1 MNKSDIVRQV
11 YERLDKKTSMKE
23 LDSIIDTLLDVMSES
38 LKRGEEVQLSDFGT
52 YSIAKNSIKPVMT
65 NASPKKTIKT

>member
-11 YERLDKKTSMKE
+11 YEKLDKKTSMKE
-23 LDSIIDTLLDVMSES
+23 LDSIIDALLDVMSDS

-52 YSIAKNSIKPVMT
+52 FSIARNAIKPVMT
-65 NASPKKTIKT
+65 NASPKKTIKK

>member
-1 MNKSDIVRQV
+1 
-11 YERLDKKTSMKE
+11 MKE

-52 YSIAKNSIKPVMT
+52 FSIAKNSIKPVMT
-65 NASPKKTIKT
+65 NTSSKKVTKT

>member
-23 LDSIIDTLLDVMSES
+23 LDSIIDTLLDVMSDS

-52 YSIAKNSIKPVMT
+52 FSIAQD
-65 NASPKKTIKT
+65 TIKSISKVRSR

>member
-52 YSIAKNSIKPVMT
+52 FSIAQD
-65 NASPKKTIKT
+65 TIKSISKVRSR

>member
-11 YERLDKKTSMKE
+11 YERLDKKTTMKD
-23 LDSIIDTLLDVMSES
+23 LDSIIDTLLEVMSES

-52 YSIAKNSIKPVMT
+52 FSIAKNSIKPVMT
-65 NASPKKTIKT
+65 NTSSKKIKQT

>member
-23 LDSIIDTLLDVMSES
+23 LDSIIDTLLDVMSDS

-52 YSIAKNSIKPVMT
+52 FSIAKNAIKPVMT
-65 NASPKKTIKT
+65 NTSSKKIKQT